1 MIFVKIIKNSWNG
14 ENLMADFY
22 TSLKDGKKV
31 DEKVCNMIKKKY
43 PKTHMIDGY
52 CKEYDIF
59 IPEKDFGIE
68 VKKDVKSQ
76 ETGNYV
82 IEIEFDD
89 KPSALMTTKAE
100 YWVIY
105 DGECYIWIKPKMLK
119 ALVSIMGDGR
129 LAKFIGKG
137 DTKHKRAFLMPKEI
151 IKNNA
156 SKIYHG

>member
-1 MIFVKIIKNSWNG
+1 
-14 ENLMADFY
+14 MADFY
-22 TSLKDGKKV
+22 KSLDAGKEIEHKV
-31 DEKVCNMIKKKY
+31 LNQIKRKY
-43 PKTHMIDGY
+43 PKSYIIEGY
-52 CKEYDIF
+52 CKDYDIF

-68 VKKDVKSQ
+68 VKSDQKSKY
-76 ETGNYV
+76 TGNYV

>member
-1 MIFVKIIKNSWNG
+1 MRETFKRDLES
-14 ENLMADFY
+14 
-22 TSLKDGKKV
+22 GKKL
-31 DEKVCNMIKKKY
+31 EEHILKKVKRRYHDAYI
-43 PKTHMIDGY
+43 IDGY
-52 CKEYDIF
+52 FKDYDIY
-59 IPEKDFGIE
+59 IPEIDLGIE
-68 VKKDVKSQ
+68 VKKDEKSQ
-76 ETGNYV
+76 ETENYV